1 MTTNSISITKI
12 SVATSSSGNT
22 TIPCQRPMDENK
34 KSLNDTCT
42 KNCEMS
48 NSSADIALG
57 SQTSDYY
64 RTDKRLPYRFNNP
77 DKFGGYDGPKL
88 NPLYRTTNSEYGR
101 LKPNVHT
108 MNVVYY
114 NKNQEFSKR
123 YMKAGN
129 YRNHSLN
136 TAIDHKYS

>member
-1 MTTNSISITKI
+1 
-12 SVATSSSGNT
+12 
-22 TIPCQRPMDENK
+22 MDENK
-34 KSLNDTCT
+34 KSLSDTYIT
-42 KNCEMS
+42 
-48 NSSADIALG
+48 LG